1 MKPVT
6 SHITPAL
13 ETWKATEREISLKVW
28 GGSMAPLIRAGDYI
42 SLRLTQSDNLRPGDV
57 VAFLQNEDITVH
69 RLIKKKKVN
78 GQRWFC
84 QKGDNLLG
92 WAWIPE
98 DKVLGRVESIQNA
111 DGIQDMTGRPW
122 VWLNPI
128 MGFAASFWITFVEK
142 AQALKKH
149 ILGDRRMPILLGLNK
164 GIFKIIN
171 RIYYYLGGKL

>member
-6 SHITPAL
+6 SHIAPAL
-13 ETWKATEREISLKVW
+13 EIWKTADKKINLEVS
-28 GGSMAPLIRAGDYI
+28 GDSMAPLIRTGDCI
-42 SLRLTQSDNLRPGDV
+42 SLRLTPSDNLRPGDV
-57 VAFLQNEDITVH
+57 AAFFQNKGITVH

-98 DKVLGRVESIQNA
+98 DKVLGRVESIQGA
-111 DGIQDMTGRPW
+111 DRVMDMTGWPW

-128 MGFAASFWITFVEK
+128 MGFAASFWITFAEK

-149 ILGDRRMPILLGLNK
+149 ILGDRRMPMLHGLNK
-164 GIFKIIN
+164 GIFKVIY
-171 RIYYYLGGKL
+171 RIYYYFGGKL